1 MVGERIG
8 DFQPGKLNRLALKTL
23 QMEMGSSPAALIPTV
38 ERLLS
43 RDLPAPVA
51 TRLREIRQ
59 AARATGD
66 NAKLTALLQT
76 LRRLRPDDKVLI
88 FTRYLGTLEWLR
100 QQLADWKVA
109 VYHGGLRVR
118 EKDEVV
124 ESFRKDCQVM
134 LSTDAGGEGR
144 NLQFC
149 NVLVNFD
156 LPWNPM
162 RIEQRIGRLSRI
174 GQPRDIYIFNLSSV
188 GSIEDQILEVLD
200 RKINLFELVV
210 GELDLIL
217 GRLEDERDLEDV
229 IMDLVGNSASDEEA
243 RERIDE
249 LGEKLKGLGED
260 YLRVKALDDALFQE
274 VGGE

>member
-1 MVGERIG
+1 
-8 DFQPGKLNRLALKTL
+8 
-23 QMEMGSSPAALIPTV
+23 
-38 ERLLS
+38 LS
-43 RDLPAPVA
+43 V
-51 TRLREIRQ
+51 
-59 AARATGD
+59 
-66 NAKLTALLQT
+66 
-76 LRRLRPDDKVLI
+76 
-88 FTRYLGTLEWLR
+88 
-100 QQLADWKVA
+100 
-109 VYHGGLRVR
+109 RV
-118 EKDEVV
+118 KDEVV

-174 GQPRDIYIFNLSSV
+174 GQPRDVYIFNLSSV
-188 GSIEDQILEVLD
+188 GSIEDEILEVLD

-217 GRLEDERDLEDV
+217 GRLEDDRDLEDV

-249 LGEKLKGLGED
+249 LGEKLKGLRED
-260 YLRVKALDDALFQE
+260 DLRVKAVDVALFQE